1 MWQVL
6 GDTSRPVLG
15 SHLKTL
21 LDNAMKYQK
30 ELGDDFVSV
39 EHFMLAF
46 LSDKRFGQQL
56 LKNLQLGQKE
66 LKEAILAVRGNQK
79 VTDQSKNYLTKYHLV
94 NWMYFFFI
102 W

>member
-6 GDTSRPVLG
+6 GDTSHPVMG

-21 LDNAMKYQK
+21 LDNARKYQK

-46 LSDKRFGQQL
+46 LPDKRFGQQL
-56 LKNLQLGQKE
+56 LKNLQLGEKE
-66 LKEAILAVRGNQK
+66 LKETILAVRGNQK
-79 VTDQSKNYLTKYHLV
+79 VTDQSKNYLTEYHLV